1 MAIVGCGKIADQ
13 HVQAIRRIPDS
24 HVVAACDREPL
35 MARQLAE
42 RFRIG
47 GCFDDVEEM
56 LRATSPDVVH
66 ITTPPQSHHALGLLC
81 LEAGSHV
88 YLEKPFTVTAA
99 EAESLIELAQR
110 RGLSLTAGH
119 NYQFTPEMLEMRRL
133 VVQGFLGGRPVHLE
147 SYWSYDLGDMNY
159 VGPLLGNR
167 HHWIRQLPGQLL
179 HNNISHGI
187 ARLAE
192 FLDGEP
198 TELSASAHQSAQLRS
213 LDGQD
218 VMDELRVLIRDR
230 PAPLRHSAFPPRS
243 SRA

>member
-13 HVQAIRRIPDS
+13 HVQAIRRIPDGQ
-24 HVVAACDREPL
+24 VVAACDREPL

-66 ITTPPQSHHALGLLC
+66 VTTPPQSHHALGLQC
-81 LEAGSHV
+81 LDAGSHV

-119 NYQFTPEMLEMRRL
+119 N
-133 VVQGFLGGRPVHLE
+133 
-147 SYWSYDLGDMNY
+147 
-159 VGPLLGNR
+159 
-167 HHWIRQLPGQLL
+167 
-179 HNNISHGI
+179 
-187 ARLAE
+187 
-192 FLDGEP
+192 
-198 TELSASAHQSAQLRS
+198 
-213 LDGQD
+213 
-218 VMDELRVLIRDR
+218 
-230 PAPLRHSAFPPRS
+230 
-243 SRA
+243 